1 MTWSRRT
8 HRASSKKPR
17 LARASKKTGAALT
30 GGALIASAFAGLAI
44 PATAAP
50 VATAPAASGV
60 TITPNPSYKSD
71 PFEGWG
77 TSLVWFANATG
88 EYPDD
93 LRNDMR
99 DKLFSDEGLNLN
111 IARYNIGGGD
121 ATDVPPYLRAGGA
134 VPGWWNTEI
143 KGDDGEL
150 VSTEYDD
157 REDYRAAWNGDNPDH
172 YNFDADMA
180 QRWWLEHIKDDVTHF
195 EAFSN
200 SPPYFLTESG
210 FVSGGINNATSE
222 QLAPGN
228 MEAFADYLVTVT
240 EHLEGEYG
248 VDFKTIDPFN
258 EPNTNYWSAKLGPNG
273 WPTSDSRQEGAHI
286 GPEAQDEMIQVLAD
300 RLESSSTNAVISAM
314 DETNPGTFI
323 TNFNAYSDASRAAV
337 GQYNVH
343 SYGQGSSL
351 GARDIAKAEST
362 PLWMSEVEGDWA
374 SASGFDVLDMD
385 NGLGLSQHIVDDLRN
400 LEPTAWVFWQPVED
414 TYNMEKT
421 EKLNWGTVFI
431 DFDCDEDGNSVRR
444 LADGDEDPSCK
455 VQTNA
460 KYNTFRNFSHYIL
473 PGDQLIPSGNNNAT
487 AAVNAD
493 GDGMNAVYVN
503 KGASSESV
511 TIDLSG
517 FGDYEGA
524 TVTPVVTTAPESE
537 ATIEDN
543 ALVEGE
549 SVVVGENGK
558 ATLPVPAGSVTTFVV
573 EGVSGVSEDAPQFAD
588 GDTYQLTGVGS
599 GLPLSAKSD
608 GGVEI
613 NELSADTAARQ
624 TWTVTSVDGAGT
636 NHQEIVLTNA
646 EGQVLTEVSGD
657 VKAVKPDGDPAAN
670 ASMRWI
676 PSTQNGKDFSLQPSN
691 NRNALDVNGQG
702 TTAGSRV
709 GLYQHSGGSHQR
721 WLLQDTTLEGFKPI
735 TINAE
740 AGVAPALPETVTPIY
755 AYGVGQN
762 VDVTWDTKGVDWDT
776 VGTVVLKGSG
786 VDGYGREFDN
796 AELTVEIGGAT
807 SSDPTSMTVRKGISV
822 DIVAAQ
828 APTVV
833 QGQLGAS
840 EARFDMDV
848 EWDWNG
854 IEDTDFAKPGV
865 VKVPGTATAAGGSV
879 DAVLNVLV
887 TESMDVNIAPD
898 SEPSATDVESGYSVA
913 DTINGVTTDKAWS
926 NWKSGGQNASDTLT
940 YEWDS
945 DNELTSAKIFFMKDG
960 TDSWP
965 SSVTPEYRD
974 LETGEWTALEP
985 VEISEG
991 KDDAAP
997 TVEINLGVQTD
1008 AVRFVMTARDN
1019 THMIVSETEVYSPDA
1034 SPASYADLARLTV
1047 GGKDVEGFDPE
1058 KDDYEVTYEGTEY
1071 PTVNAVALDKD
1082 ATVEITQASAENPV
1096 ATVAVTSADGKNT
1109 VTYTVSIDLVAPPA
1123 LPSVAFTSGGEAL
1136 SEGTAVLPGQEVT
1149 AVVSDAEEG
1158 AAGEF
1163 SFHSDPVVLSEGTA
1177 NEAGTIELTGKVPED
1192 AAVGTHAL
1200 VVTLDDEE
1208 LGRVNVTVQDED
1220 PGTEPTDPGTEPSEP
1235 GTDPSEPGTDPSE
1248 PGTGTADPTDSSTD
1262 PSAAPSP
1269 GGDLPNSGGNA
1280 ALAVV
1285 GLVLL
1290 TAGAA
1295 VLMIRRR
1302 TIS

>member
-17 LARASKKTGAALT
+17 LARTSKKTGAALT
-30 GGALIASAFAGLAI
+30 GGAMVVSALAGLSI

-50 VATAPAASGV
+50 VATAPAAASGV

-88 EYPDD
+88 EYPDE
-93 LRNDMR
+93 LREDMR

-111 IARYNIGGGD
+111 IARYNVGGGD

-150 VSTEYDD
+150 VSTEYAD
-157 REDYRAAWNGDNPDH
+157 RQAYRDAWDGDNPEH
-172 YNFDADMA
+172 YNFDAD
-180 QRWWLEHIKDDVTHF
+180 QGQQWWLKNTAKEVDHF

-222 QLAPGN
+222 QLAPEN
-228 MEAFADYLVTVT
+228 MEAFADYMVTVV
-240 EHLEGEYG
+240 EHLEDTYG

-258 EPNTNYWSAKLGPNG
+258 EPNTNYWSAKLGPDG
-273 WPTSDSRQEGAHI
+273 WPTSASRQEGAHI
-286 GPEAQDEMIQVLAD
+286 GPKAQDQMIQVLAN
-300 RLESSSTNAVISAM
+300 RLAEDGTKTDAVISAM

-323 TNFNAYSDASRAAV
+323 TNFDAYSAESREAV

-343 SYGQGSSL
+343 SYGQGGSL

-385 NGLGLSQHIVDDLRN
+385 NGLGLSKHIVDDLRN

-431 DFDCDEDGNSVRR
+431 DFDCDDEGKSVRR

-487 AAVNAD
+487 AAVTQD
-493 GDGMNAVYVN
+493 GNGMNAVYVN

-517 FGDYEGA
+517 FGSYEGS

-537 ATIEDN
+537 AAIEDN
-543 ALVEGE
+543 ALVDGEG
-549 SVVVGENGK
+549 VVVGENGK
-558 ATLPVPAGSVTTFVV
+558 ATLQVPAKSVTTFEV
-573 EGVSGVSEDAPQFAD
+573 EGVSGVSEDAPQFVD

-613 NELSADTAARQ
+613 NKLSADTAARQ

-646 EGQVLTEVSGD
+646 EGQVLTEASGD
-657 VKAVKPDGDPAAN
+657 VKAVKPEGDPAAN

-721 WLLQDTTLEGFKPI
+721 WILQDTTLEGFKPI

-740 AGVAPALPETVTPIY
+740 AGVAPVLPETVTPIY

-776 VGTVVLKGSG
+776 VGTARLKGSG

-807 SSDPTSMTVRKGISV
+807 FSDPTSMTVRVGISQ

-833 QGQLGAS
+833 QGQLGVS
-840 EARFDMDV
+840 ENRFDMDV
-848 EWDWNG
+848 EWDWSG
-854 IEDTDFAKPGV
+854 IDDAAFAKTGV

-898 SEPSATDVESGYSVA
+898 STPNATSTESGYSVA

-926 NWKSGGQNASDTLT
+926 NWKSGSQNASDTLT
-940 YEWDS
+940 YEWDA
-945 DNELTSAKIFFMKDG
+945 DNELTSAKIFFLKDG

-965 SSVTPEYRD
+965 SEITPEYRD
-974 LETGEWTALEP
+974 LETGEWTALDP
-985 VEISEG
+985 VEVSEG
-991 KDDAAP
+991 KDDPAP
-997 TVEINLGVQTD
+997 TVKIDLGVQTD

-1058 KDDYEVTYEGTEY
+1058 TLDYEVEYEGTDY

-1082 ATVEITQASAENPV
+1082 ATVEITQATEDKPV
-1096 ATVAVTSADGKNT
+1096 ATVTVTSADGENT
-1109 VTYTVSIDLVAPPA
+1109 ATYTVTIDLVDPPA
-1123 LPSVAFTSGGEAL
+1123 LPSVEFTSSGEAL
-1136 SEGTAVLPGQEVT
+1136 NEGAAVLPGQEVT

-1158 AAGEF
+1158 SAGEF

-1177 NEAGTIELTGKVPED
+1177 NEAGTIEMSGKVPED
-1192 AAVGTHAL
+1192 AAAGAHAL

-1208 LGRVNVTVQDED
+1208 LGRVNLNVQDED
-1220 PGTEPTDPGTEPSEP
+1220 PGTDPTDPGTDPSNP
-1235 GTDPSEPGTDPSE
+1235 GTDPTDPTDPS
-1248 PGTGTADPTDSSTD
+1248 TV
-1262 PSAAPSP
+1262 PSATQSP
-1269 GGDLPNSGGNA
+1269 GDSLPNTGGNA

-1285 GLVLL
+1285 GLALVA
-1290 TAGAA
+1290 AGAA

-1302 TIS
+1302 ATN